1 MIGEWR
7 LSDLQSALGGEL
19 PAGDMPFNG
28 VSTDTRTI
36 VPGNL
41 FLALKGPNFDGHR
54 FVDRA
59 LSKGAVAAVV
69 SDRQGDDI
77 PQWLVGDTHAAL
89 GQIAKLNRQR
99 FENTV
104 FTVTGSA
111 GKTTVKEML
120 ATILSQQGEVL
131 ATKGNLNNDIGAPLT
146 LLSLERQHQYG
157 VIELGASAEKEI
169 DYTVRLSLPD
179 VAILTNAMG
188 AHLEGFGSLQGVVRA
203 KGEIFDGLSD
213 DGWAIINRDDPHS
226 EAWLDKTEGRNRLTF
241 GVENSAA
248 DVVAT
253 HLSIAENGCYRFQ
266 LNYADQSVTLSLGVM
281 GKHNVANATAATA
294 AIIAAGLP
302 LELAVE
308 GLKKFTP
315 VKGRMC
321 PMTGMYGS
329 TVIDDSYNANP
340 GSVKAAIDLL
350 TSLPGK
356 HLLLLGD
363 MAELGKD
370 EAEQHAD
377 VGSYA
382 AQKGTG
388 RLMAVGALSLHA
400 VDAFNASTGAQGGH
414 FDTREQLVDAVR
426 TLQEPEMTI
435 LVKGSRSAGMEKVV
449 AGLVE
454 GNH

>member
-1 MIGEWR
+1 
-7 LSDLQSALGGEL
+7 
-19 PAGDMPFNG
+19 
-28 VSTDTRTI
+28 
-36 VPGNL
+36 
-41 FLALKGPNFDGHR
+41 
-54 FVDRA
+54 
-59 LSKGAVAAVV
+59 
-69 SDRQGDDI
+69 
-77 PQWLVGDTHAAL
+77 
-89 GQIAKLNRQR
+89 
-99 FENTV
+99 
-104 FTVTGSA
+104 
-111 GKTTVKEML
+111 
-120 ATILSQQGEVL
+120 
-131 ATKGNLNNDIGAPLT
+131 
-146 LLSLERQHQYG
+146 
-157 VIELGASAEKEI
+157 
-169 DYTVRLSLPD
+169 
-179 VAILTNAMG
+179 
-188 AHLEGFGSLQGVVRA
+188 
-203 KGEIFDGLSD
+203 
-213 DGWAIINRDDPHS
+213 
-226 EAWLDKTEGRNRLTF
+226 
-241 GVENSAA
+241 
-248 DVVAT
+248 
-253 HLSIAENGCYRFQ
+253 LSIAENGCYRFQ
-266 LNYADQSVTLSLGVM
+266 LNYAGKSVTLSLGVM

-321 PMTGMYGS
+321 PMTGMHGS

-400 VDAFNASTGAQGGH
+400 VDAFNASAGTQGGH
-414 FDTREQLVDAVR
+414 FDTREQLVDAAR
-426 TLQEPEMTI
+426 TLQEPGMTI